1 MSKAGSQIGSQR
13 PSQMSDARRERL
25 QEIQKREQLKGM
37 LINKFKLKYGEKP
50 NLNKFIENEVQKFLT
65 NDRLTEANLKNLDS
79 KIGKE
84 ADNRD
89 KKSAI
94 LAEVRSQRSVSAYSN
109 ASRKSAVL
117 SQKSNGALSATALN
131 ALNKQ
136 NDTIS

>member
-1 MSKAGSQIGSQR
+1 
-13 PSQMSDARRERL
+13 
-25 QEIQKREQLKGM
+25 M

-117 SQKSNGALSATALN
+117 S
-131 ALNKQ
+131 
-136 NDTIS
+136 